1 MATLIGTVVLLA
13 LLYYAYR
20 AGRRRLVARPRTRG
34 SLRDRLDDPTP
45 RGGLVWAETA
55 SEARECELS
64 RQLISGRIDSAAYR
78 REMGELARRDRARSG
93 DPR

>member
-1 MATLIGTVVLLA
+1 MATLIGTVVLLT

-20 AGRRRLVARPRTRG
+20 AGRRWLLPRPRSREP
-34 SLRDRLDDPTP
+34 LRDRLDDPTP

-55 SEARECELS
+55 GEARECELS
-64 RQLISGRIDSAAYR
+64 RQLISGHIDSAAYR
-78 REMGELARRDRARSG
+78 REMGELARLDRARSG

>member
-20 AGRRRLVARPRTRG
+20 TGRRRLLARPPTRG
-34 SLRDRLDDPTP
+34 PLRERLDDPTP
-45 RGGLVWAETA
+45 RGGLVWADTA
-55 SEARECELS
+55 GEARECELS

-78 REMGELARRDRARSG
+78 REMGELVRLDRARCG